1 MVVNIGVLVKSK
13 DFGVDGAI
21 FFFLGGGG
29 GGVEDREWTVEL
41 CHLWVEKL
49 LGVDRLWNYRKGCKL
64 EKLSSG
70 MDNLFLHLVVHWPT
84 NVKNPVAKLQ
94 TQVAQHFQQ

>member
-1 MVVNIGVLVKSK
+1 MVVNIGVLVESK
-13 DFGVDGAI
+13 DFGVDGAFFLV
-21 FFFLGGGG
+21 FFFGGG

-41 CHLWVEKL
+41 WVEKL
-49 LGVDRLWNYRKGCKL
+49 FGVDRLWNYRKGCKL

-70 MDNLFLHLVVHWPT
+70 MDNYFLHLVVHWPT
-84 NVKNPVAKLQ
+84 NVKNLVAMLQ